1 MGGLTGPPFLFS
13 LTIDFSKTFWNLS
26 YSCSEYRV
34 TAQSSNSMAR
44 MGLHEGRSDA
54 ELLKLAIAGDEDAF
68 VALYEKLKNGVF
80 RYAYYMTSSLTAAE
94 EVTQEVFMSLLE
106 KGSTYREER
115 GDVAAFAFGIAR
127 NFVRRVRRRE
137 SVYCPLPEDDAVERL
152 AASLILEP
160 QSLQRNLVRHEAV
173 GQVRA
178 AIASLPDHYAQVVIL
193 CDLCE
198 LSYADAAVRL
208 ACPVGTVRS
217 RLNRA
222 HTLLARKLKPMKST
236 EALLAAGTEGCLI

>member
-1 MGGLTGPPFLFS
+1 
-13 LTIDFSKTFWNLS
+13 
-26 YSCSEYRV
+26 
-34 TAQSSNSMAR
+34 MAS
-44 MGLHEGRSDA
+44 MGLHEDRSDA
-54 ELLKLAIAGDEDAF
+54 ELLKLAMAGEESAF
-68 VALYEKLKNGVF
+68 ITLYEKLKSGIF
-80 RYAYYMTSSLTAAE
+80 RYAYYMTSSVTAAE

-115 GDVAAFAFGIAR
+115 GDVAAFVFGLAR

-137 SVYCPLPEDDAVERL
+137 RVYWPLPEEDAVERL
-152 AASLILEP
+152 AASLILES
-160 QSLQRNLVRHEAV
+160 QSLHISVARNEAV
-173 GQVRA
+173 EQVRA

-198 LSYADAAVRL
+198 LSYTDAAVRL

-222 HTLLARKLKPMKST
+222 HNLLARKLNPMKST
-236 EALLAAGTEGCLI
+236 ETLPASGTEGCLI